1 MRPDPIVALVSYLK
15 SIQDVSNLAG
25 PRVYGAE
32 MPDSVNAVMPKKV
45 VVLRRAGGGILIG
58 SGGGGGYLRV
68 GDFRLDVRCY
78 GETPFEAARLSLVV
92 QEALK
97 QMRRNVQGSA
107 LLHWANPS
115 GGPLSLRDPDA
126 EWPLEFSSWQVLSS
140 EQEVPA

>member
-45 VVLRRAGGGILIG
+45 VVLRRAGGGTLLE
-58 SGGGGGYLRV
+58 GGYLRV

-115 GGPLSLRDPDA
+115 GGALSLRDPDA